1 MAKLFRLSI
10 TTPDKT
16 VYDGNVQSLVAPAQ
30 LGYLGIL
37 ADHAPLA
44 TPLTAGRIT
53 LRDASGK
60 ATLFNMSESGFLEVS
75 NNKATLLLNSI

>member
-30 LGYLGIL
+30 LGYLGIW

-44 TPLTAGRIT
+44 TPLATGIIT

-60 ATLFNMSESGFLEVS
+60 TTVISINESGFLEVS
-75 NNKATLLLNSI
+75 NNKATVLLNSI

>member
-1 MAKLFRLSI
+1 MAKIFHLSI

-16 VYDGNVQSLVAPAQ
+16 VYDGNVQSLVAPGVI
-30 LGYLGIL
+30 GYLGIL

-44 TPLTAGRIT
+44 TPLATGKIT

-60 ATLFNMSESGFLEVS
+60 ATVLDMTESGFLEVS
-75 NNKATLLLNSI
+75 NNKATVLLNSI